1 MQLSKFK
8 HTLMGTLVGGAVMLG
23 ATQVHAVSQ
32 VQVPSAGLCSA
43 GTATEGIS
51 TGDVKFNGMAASD
64 CYGVVGGNITGS
76 GTFNGVPTLNALS
89 WSTGWSYLDAT
100 DAPGAAFNGINF
112 TLSATTGSSGTW
124 TLTGVDH
131 STLLNFPVTL
141 DLAIGLKAGPEF
153 AVWAFDDVLVDGS
166 DSGTFNIAFKNG
178 GGKIPDLSH
187 MIVFGRMGTVTPVP
201 EANTYAMLLAGLGLI
216 TFVVRRKRA

>member
-8 HTLMGTLVGGAVMLG
+8 PTLMGTLVGGAVMLG

-32 VQVPSAGLCSA
+32 VPVSVAGFCSA
-43 GTATEGIS
+43 GAATEGIS
-51 TGDVKFNGMAASD
+51 TGDVKFNGMAASN

-76 GTFNGVPTLNALS
+76 GKFNGTPLLNALS
-89 WSTGWSYLDAT
+89 WSTGWAYLDAT
-100 DAPGAAFNGINF
+100 GAPGAALNGINF

-124 TLTGVDH
+124 TLTGVDN
-131 STLLNFPVTL
+131 SALLSFPITL
-141 DLAIGLKAGPEF
+141 DLAIGIKAGNEF
-153 AVWAFDDVLVDGS
+153 AVWGFDDVLVDGS

-187 MIVFGRMGTVTPVP
+187 MIAFGRISAVTPVP
-201 EANTYAMLLAGLGLI
+201 EANTYAMLLAGLGLV